1 MTRITPRSLALPA
14 LAGLAM
20 SLLSTLPAGA
30 HGGAGATAIDGALHP
45 LLGLDHLLLLV
56 GVGAAASRDGR
67 LLPAAL
73 VGALLGGVIGAFGG
87 ALPAG
92 ETLAALSVSALGLW
106 LLLRGRLA
114 PASPLLQPL
123 AGALVAASMAIHA
136 LLHGQPAHGQP
147 FWWIGAS
154 LSAVGVVGLSFALL
168 RRAGARTIGG
178 LALLLAL
185 GGLALALLPQA

>member
-1 MTRITPRSLALPA
+1 MLVPVRSLAV
-14 LAGLAM
+14 AGSAGFGL
-20 SLLSTLPAGA
+20 SLLSLLPAGA
-30 HGGAGATAIDGALHP
+30 HQLAGLGLIDGALHP
-45 LLGLDHLLLLV
+45 LTGLDHLLLLV